1 MSGIADSQS
10 CRILL
15 SEGTSTS
22 ARQAITALGLSGYE
36 VEICDPSPWCP
47 ARFSRFAH
55 RFHRC
60 PGMGEDPSGYL
71 EFMLGLMTES
81 RFDVLLPIHEQGL
94 LFAKAQDRL
103 PPGTVLASASFHA
116 YRRVLSKSGFDAL
129 LLELDLHR
137 PPTRLVGS
145 ADQLRALKP
154 WPCVLKLPIGTA
166 SRGTWIVQDAA
177 ELERAIGE
185 LENGSGFDDTVL
197 VQDFVA
203 GGVEHAQ
210 AVFAH
215 GRLVGVHMYRQLAR
229 GAGGGPSLKE
239 SVHRPD
245 VERHLDKMGRAL
257 RWHGALSVDYIVSD
271 HDKLPFYIDCNPRLV
286 EPMSAWFA
294 GADLADLLVRVSLGE
309 QPHGIA
315 RGEPGVRTHLS
326 LQALLGCAQ
335 QSGSRLALIADC
347 LRLLSGRGVYRESQE
362 ELTPWR
368 YDKLSVIPVL
378 LAAVML
384 LIRPAAAHDLPR
396 RGWGRHL
403 LTPDAIRFA
412 EQLTT
417 LRPSGRDS

>member
-1 MSGIADSQS
+1 MSGNSDSQS

-22 ARQAITALGLSGYE
+22 ARQAITALGLSGHE
-36 VEICDPSPWCP
+36 VDICDPSPWCP
-47 ARFSRFAH
+47 ARFSRFLH

-71 EFMLGLMTES
+71 EFMLSLMTEA

-94 LFAKAQDRL
+94 LFARVPDRL
-103 PPGTVLASASFHA
+103 PPGTALASASFDA
-116 YRRVLSKSGFDAL
+116 YRRVLSKTGFDAL
-129 LLELDLHR
+129 LLELGLPR
-137 PPTRLVGS
+137 PPTRLVSS

-166 SRGTWIVQDAA
+166 SRGTWMVQDAA
-177 ELERAIGE
+177 DLERAIGE
-185 LENGSGFDDTVL
+185 LEDGSGFDDTVL
-197 VQDFVA
+197 VQDFIA
-203 GGVEHAQ
+203 GDIEHAQ
-210 AVFAH
+210 AVFAY
-215 GRLVGVHMYRQLAR
+215 GRLAGVHMYRQLAR

-245 VERHLDKMGRAL
+245 VERHLDKIGRAL
-257 RWHGALSVDYIVSD
+257 DWHGALSVDFIVSD
-271 HDKLPFYIDCNPRLV
+271 QDGRPSYIDCNPRLV

-294 GADLADLLVRVSLGE
+294 GADLADLLVRVSMGE
-309 QPHGIA
+309 QPGEIV

-335 QSGSRLALIADC
+335 RSGSRRALIAEC
-347 LRLLSGRGVYRESQE
+347 WHLLSARGGYRESQE

-368 YDKLSVIPVL
+368 YDKLSVIPVV
-378 LAAVML
+378 LAAVIL
-384 LIRPAAAHDLPR
+384 LIRPSASHDLPR

-412 EQLTT
+412 EQLAP
-417 LRPSGRDS
+417 LPPSKRDS